1 MLLYEFQALMP
12 KRVFSQE
19 AQIHGNP
26 QMEQLPFETVQNQY
40 LALWRQLFGQG
51 AKEAEHDLLFQAVE
65 KVACAT
71 FSRCS

>member
-40 LALWRQLFGQG
+40 LALWRQLSGQG
-51 AKEAEHDLLFQAVE
+51 AKEAEA
-65 KVACAT
+65 
-71 FSRCS
+71 